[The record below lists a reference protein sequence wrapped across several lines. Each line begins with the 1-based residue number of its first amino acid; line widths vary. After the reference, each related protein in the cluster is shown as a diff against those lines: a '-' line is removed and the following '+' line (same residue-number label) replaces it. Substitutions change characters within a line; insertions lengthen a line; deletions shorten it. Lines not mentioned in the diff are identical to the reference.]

1 MALYWSKSYLLDNF
15 SHSAFHQEFLGDHQR
30 QSSCYR
36 SYSMSFHQPRN
47 RKDSGTLHL
56 QGTFLYI
63 LQGQCFQNEAVFPHR
78 CPLLCHHTVHQSIYQ
93 CQKLQYKNNIMHQS
107 FVSTAPPPT
116 GNGGIISFHFQS
128 PGISPALWGQA
139 DDNKPA
145 LRPALHKTK
154 SHWVKFLN
162 IITPALPQ
170 HCGDNK
176 KVAALHPP

>member
-1 MALYWSKSYLLDNF
+1 MALYGFKSYLLNNF
-15 SHSAFHQEFLGDHQR
+15 CHSAFHQKCLGDHQR

-36 SYSMSFHQPRN
+36 FYSISLNQPRN

-63 LQGQCFQNEAVFPHR
+63 LQVQYFQNEAVSPHR

-93 CQKLQYKNNIMHQS
+93 CQKLQYQNNIMHQS

-116 GNGGIISFHFQS
+116 GKGGIITFHS

-139 DDNKPA
+139 DDNNPA
-145 LRPALHKTK
+145 LSPALHNTK
-154 SHWVKFLN
+154 SHWDMFLN
-162 IITPALPQ
+162 IITPTLPL
-170 HCGDNK
+170 HCGDN
-176 KVAALHPP
+176 